1 MKKSGLTIAD
11 QSYDSE
17 AMKRKLPLYV
27 HRQKTRHGQWVFYF
41 RMGKGK
47 RVRLPSPNDASFKE
61 AYRAA
66 LTGEPVA
73 APRVPTG
80 TLQWLWDKYTN
91 ESAKWAGYSDATKKQ
106 QRLIMEKVLAKNG
119 NKALTSFTQDVI
131 QEAVDRRH
139 ETPAMAG
146 NFLKVMRGLFGWA
159 KKMRYVQVDPSLDID
174 MPEYKTTGFPAWTVD
189 DVIAYRGKHPIG
201 TAERLAMELMLLAGL
216 RRSDVVRVGRQ
227 HINGLIL
234 AMDTAK
240 TGTRISVELSD
251 DLLSMIDATPRKGL
265 HLIESSQ
272 GKPFVEGSFGNWFH
286 DSCVK
291 AGVKKSAH
299 GLRKLSA
306 TLAAEGGA
314 ATHQLL
320 AQYGWTNIS
329 TAEIYTRGIDRK
341 RLGIEASR
349 IVADQIEN
357 RIAPHPN
364 TGEGIIAKKP
374 IKSMGES

>member
-1 MKKSGLTIAD
+1 
-11 QSYDSE
+11 
-17 AMKRKLPLYV
+17 MKRKLPLYV
-27 HRQKTRHGQWVFYF
+27 HRQKTRHGKWVYYF

-47 RVRLPSPNDASFKE
+47 RTRLPSPNDPAFKE
-61 AYRAA
+61 AYRAVLA
-66 LTGEPVA
+66 GEPVA
-73 APRVPTG
+73 VKHVPTG

-91 ESAKWAGYSDATKKQ
+91 ESAKWANYSDATRKQ
-106 QRLIMEKVLAKNG
+106 QRLIMDKVLQGNG
-119 NKALTSFTQDVI
+119 NKALASFTQDVI

-139 ETPAMAG
+139 ETPAMAA

-174 MPEYKTTGFPAWTVD
+174 LPEYKTSGFPPWTIE
-189 DVIAYRGKHPIG
+189 DVIAYRTTHSIG
-201 TAERLAMELMLLAGL
+201 TSQRLAMELMLLIGL
-216 RRSDVVRVGRQ
+216 RRSDVVRVGIQ
-227 HINGLIL
+227 HINGRVL

-240 TGTRISVELSD
+240 TGARIAVELSD
-251 DLLSMIDATPRKGL
+251 ELLDMIKATPRQGL
-265 HLIESSQ
+265 NLIESSQ

-286 DSCVK
+286 EACAE

-374 IKSMGES
+374 IKSKGKN